1 MAYKHNVGDL
11 VSVPSAAGKHVPAEI
26 FKIAGDEFFV
36 DYICNHY
43 GRRVFKVCTPRVH
56 ACVRAYLS
64 HSHTETHTTDS
75 LPCRKDKT

>member
-11 VSVPSAAGKHVPAEI
+11 VSVPSAAGKYVPAEI

-43 GRRVFKVCTPRVH
+43 GRRVFKVCTRTCT
-56 ACVRAYLS
+56 CVRACILFTLS
-64 HSHTETHTTDS
+64 YRNTHN
-75 LPCRKDKT
+75 